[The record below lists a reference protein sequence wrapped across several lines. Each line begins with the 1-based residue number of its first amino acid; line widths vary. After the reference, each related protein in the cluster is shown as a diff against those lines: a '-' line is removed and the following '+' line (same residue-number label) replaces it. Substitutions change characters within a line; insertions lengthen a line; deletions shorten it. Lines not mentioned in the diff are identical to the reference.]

1 MHEKRGQKQQILY
14 KKYYTRKKGSEE
26 KKRARAFF
34 SHSRVGWSKTSEKK
48 VFNIYTHTEREL
60 YCLSFEKRFP
70 FRMKKLCEWLV
81 PRTVRAIQLS
91 TSNLVMYVGNEAGDL
106 DSGRYSFFTILE
118 NKSFSAC
125 CALALSYANQLSETG
140 DTLHLP
146 FLHYPKS
153 HFKLKTEARDL
164 KIFTFCITKDFKSHG
179 SCSCTKLCW
188 SDH

>member
-1 MHEKRGQKQQILY
+1 
-14 KKYYTRKKGSEE
+14 
-26 KKRARAFF
+26 
-34 SHSRVGWSKTSEKK
+34 
-48 VFNIYTHTEREL
+48 
-60 YCLSFEKRFP
+60 
-70 FRMKKLCEWLV
+70 MKKLCEWLV

-91 TSNLVMYVGNEAGDL
+91 TSDLVMYVGNEAGDL

-164 KIFTFCITKDFKSHG
+164 KIFTFCITKDSKSQG